1 MPDRPTYPPDAT
13 TEEVLALVR
22 ERFGNHFGR
31 LDAFD
36 YPVTRK
42 QAKGYL
48 RWFVQ
53 EALPSFGSY
62 QDAMVEGQPLLFHSH
77 LSALINCGLLLP
89 AECCEAA
96 LAAYGKDAAPLNAVE
111 GFVRQIIGWREFIRG
126 IYWREMP
133 SYAARNALGA
143 HRPLPDFFWT
153 GATELNCM
161 AQCIGETRDNAY
173 AHHIQRLMVLGNFC
187 LLAGLDPRQVQEWY
201 LVVYH
206 DAYEWVEMPNVVG
219 MILHADD
226 GLFATKPYAASG
238 NYINRMSDYC
248 ENCRY
253 DVKQRTGDDACPF
266 NYLYWDF
273 MARNAG
279 RLSDLSLIHI

>member
-1 MPDRPTYPPDAT
+1 
-13 TEEVLALVR
+13 
-22 ERFGNHFGR
+22 
-31 LDAFD
+31 
-36 YPVTRK
+36 
-42 QAKGYL
+42 
-48 RWFVQ
+48 
-53 EALPSFGSY
+53 
-62 QDAMVEGQPLLFHSH
+62 
-77 LSALINCGLLLP
+77 
-89 AECCEAA
+89 
-96 LAAYGKDAAPLNAVE
+96 
-111 GFVRQIIGWREFIRG
+111 
-126 IYWREMP
+126 
-133 SYAARNALGA
+133 
-143 HRPLPDFFWT
+143 
-153 GATELNCM
+153 
-161 AQCIGETRDNAY
+161 
-173 AHHIQRLMVLGNFC
+173 MVLGNFC

-279 RLSDLSLIHI
+279 RLSDNRRMTRTYATLDRMDKTVVADMRASARTFLAALPSSGDY